1 MDDISKMK
9 CAVCKCHDNFDGC
22 TAFDCQYDFEI
33 SAQKLREA
41 ARDYGIPAGQIV
53 ASIMAMDKTN
63 RENNASNELP
73 DDFNPETDTQ
83 FLISFANAL
92 DLGKNRLIDM
102 ETEDLKRLLA
112 EINFVLE
119 ARNNDAIN

>member
-41 ARDYGIPAGQIV
+41 AKDYGIPAGQIV
-53 ASIMAMDKTN
+53 ASIMAMDKSNSESET
-63 RENNASNELP
+63 ANELP
-73 DDFNPETDTQ
+73 DDFNPEIDTQ
-83 FLISFANAL
+83 FLISLADATDF
-92 DLGKNRLIDM
+92 GKKRLVDM
-102 ETEDLKRLLA
+102 DTEDLNRLLA
-112 EINFVLE
+112 EIHFVLE
-119 ARNNDAIN
+119 ARLNE

>member
-1 MDDISKMK
+1 MDDIAKMK
-9 CAVCKCHDNFDGC
+9 CAVCKCHDSFDGC

-41 ARDYGIPAGQIV
+41 SRDYGIPAGQIV
-53 ASIMAMDKTN
+53 ASIMAMDKANHET
-63 RENNASNELP
+63 SITNELP

-83 FLISFANAL
+83 FLISFADAL
-92 DLGKNRLIDM
+92 DLGKKRLVDM
-102 ETEDLKRLLA
+102 ETNDLKRLMA

-119 ARNNDAIN
+119 ARSDE